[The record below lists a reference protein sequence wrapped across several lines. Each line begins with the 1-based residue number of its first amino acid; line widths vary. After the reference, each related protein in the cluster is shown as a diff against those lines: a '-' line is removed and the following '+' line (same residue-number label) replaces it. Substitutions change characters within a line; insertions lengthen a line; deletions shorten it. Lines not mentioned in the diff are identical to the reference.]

1 MKIFIKN
8 GDEIIWEKSDIKSA
22 TLYYQKELGYSQEVY
37 VGQSD
42 EKMSGISSVVI
53 DGFADNVPKG
63 YFVKSFNV
71 GDFDK
76 ILLED

>member
-1 MKIFIKN
+1 MKIVIKN
-8 GDEIIWEKSDIKSA
+8 CDEIVWEKSDIKAA
-22 TLYYQKELGYSQEVY
+22 TLYYQEELGYNQEGY

-42 EKMSGISSVVI
+42 EKMSGINSVVI
-53 DGFADNVPKG
+53 DGFADDVPKG

-76 ILLED
+76 ILLKD